1 MKIKKVKVAILISGR
16 GTNMLSLIKACKN
29 QEYPAEIAVVISNKK
44 DAPGLEIA
52 KQNNI
57 KTVFINHKDY
67 GTREEFDRQLTKA
80 IEEHNCKIVCLAGFM
95 RLLSEQFVKKWHD
108 RLINVHPSLLPA
120 FKGQH
125 AVHDALKY
133 GVKITGC
140 TVHYVNKEM
149 DSGPIIRQAAV
160 EVLESDN
167 KETLASRILQKEH
180 IIYKEAL
187 EIVCKNIAEKK

>member
-1 MKIKKVKVAILISGR
+1 MKIKKIKVAILISGR
-16 GTNMLSLIKACKN
+16 GTNMLSLIKASKN
-29 QEYPAEIAVVISNKK
+29 QEYPAEIAVVISNKQ
-44 DAPGLEIA
+44 DAHGLEVA

-57 KTVFINHKDY
+57 KTAFVNHKDY
-67 GTREEFDRQLTKA
+67 GTREEFDRQLTKI

-108 RLINVHPSLLPA
+108 HLINVHPSILPA
-120 FKGQH
+120 FKGRN
-125 AVHDALKY
+125 AIHDALEY

-140 TVHYVNKEM
+140 TVHYVSKEM
-149 DSGPIIRQAAV
+149 DSGPIIKQAPV